1 MNKQIAAAVFDSE
14 AEAERAVSELRREG
28 VPDSA
33 IAIISQHD
41 GKTTAHDGGGHDAK
55 HHGDGNASGLM
66 KGLGIGG
73 GVGALF
79 GLAALAI
86 PGIGPF
92 VTAGFLAEALGVAGG
107 AAASGAIVG
116 ATAGGLTSVLTDY
129 GVGKDAAADYERRIN
144 EGGVFVAVDTGT
156 NPNFASTAAKILQSA
171 GGHVAAAA

>member
-1 MNKQIAAAVFDSE
+1 MTKQIAAAVFDSE
-14 AEAERAVSELRREG
+14 SDAERAVSELRRAG

-41 GKTTAHDGGGHDAK
+41 GKTEAHDAGGKVHA
-55 HHGDGNASGLM
+55 GDNKGSGVA
-66 KGLGIGG
+66 KGLGVGA

-92 VTAGFLAEALGVAGG
+92 VTAGFLAESLGVAGG

-116 ATAGGLTSVLTDY
+116 ATAGGLTSLLTDY
-129 GVGKDAAADYERRIN
+129 GVGHHEAKYFEERIKS
-144 EGGVFVAVDTGT
+144 GGVFVAVDTGT
-156 NPNFASTAAKILQSA
+156 ASSFAGTAPDILRSA
-171 GGHVAAAA
+171 GGRTSAAM

>member
-14 AEAERAVSELRREG
+14 AQAERAVSELRRSG

-33 IAIISQHD
+33 IAIIAQHD
-41 GKTTAHDGGGHDAK
+41 GKTTAHNAGGGDLHT
-55 HHGDGNASGLM
+55 GDNKASGIT
-66 KGLGIGG
+66 KGLGIGA

-92 VTAGFLAEALGVAGG
+92 VTAGFLAESLGVAGG

-116 ATAGGLTSVLTDY
+116 ATAGGLTSMLTDY
-129 GVGKDAAADYERRIN
+129 GVGKHDAKYFEERIQS
-144 EGGVFVAVDTGT
+144 GGVFVAVDTGT
-156 NPNFASTAAKILQSA
+156 NPSFGTTAADILRSA
-171 GGHVAAAA
+171 GGRSSAA

>member
-1 MNKQIAAAVFDSE
+1 MNRQIAAAVFDNE
-14 AEAERAVSELRREG
+14 AQAERAISELRRAG

-41 GKTTAHDGGGHDAK
+41 GKTSAHDAGGHA
-55 HHGDGNASGLM
+55 HTGDNKASGVT
-66 KGLGIGG
+66 KGLGVGA

-92 VTAGFLAEALGVAGG
+92 VTAGFLAETLGVAGG

-116 ATAGGLTSVLTDY
+116 ATAGGLTSLLTDY
-129 GVGKDAAADYERRIN
+129 GVSKHDAEFYERRIK
-144 EGGVFVAVDTGT
+144 EGGVFVAVDTGAGAS
-156 NPNFASTAAKILQSA
+156 FGSTAAEILRNAGGRVSA
-171 GGHVAAAA
+171 G